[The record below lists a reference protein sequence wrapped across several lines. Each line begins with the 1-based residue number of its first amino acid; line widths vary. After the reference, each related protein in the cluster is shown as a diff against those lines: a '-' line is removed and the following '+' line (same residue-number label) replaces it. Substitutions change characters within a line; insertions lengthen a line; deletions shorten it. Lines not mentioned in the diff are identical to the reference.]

1 MRQNVDLPEEYYQVF
16 EASRLNRKPPVT
28 ASHQSIRSRQ
38 SRGRKLAATALLAL
52 ASVFVGLLFG
62 ELAVKLLAPQ
72 VFPVHPPGI
81 YVADPSVGYV
91 LTPGFR
97 GELRRSEFRDTIRI
111 GEFGFRGADPRPLSE
126 PSLRVLVLGDSQA
139 FGFGVADDET
149 MSVQLE
155 RLLQARYVG
164 TDVQVMNGG
173 VPGYGTADQL
183 AMLRSRG
190 PILEPDV
197 VVVQF
202 LSINDLIE
210 NLTPAHTWA
219 RIKDGMLSAR
229 EGAVSTRMS
238 FLRRAEMWIKRHSHL
253 ASLVSNSAG
262 YWAVRL
268 GLVGQQGA
276 MWGEDFSEEQAD
288 LGTDLLVEIA
298 ATADSLGAHTLFLY
312 TTGQASVI
320 QEQYDVL
327 PSRDVVVAASE
338 RAGVPWIDMTAG
350 MRGRS
355 DRASLFYPGDGHWT
369 AEGHR
374 VVAEI
379 VADEIAP

>member
-1 MRQNVDLPEEYYQVF
+1 MNIR
-16 EASRLNRKPPVT
+16 RL
-28 ASHQSIRSRQ
+28 AGS
-38 SRGRKLAATALLAL
+38 AALVL
-52 ASVFVGLLFG
+52 ASVFIGLLFG
-62 ELAVKLLAPQ
+62 ELAVKLIAPR

-81 YVADPSVGYV
+81 YVADPAVGYA

-97 GELRRSEFRDTIRI
+97 GELQRSEFRDTIRI
-111 GEFGFRGADPRPLSE
+111 GEFGFRGADPRPLAE
-126 PSLRVLVLGDSQA
+126 PSLRIIVLGDSQA
-139 FGFGVADDET
+139 FGFGVDEDET
-149 MSVQLE
+149 FSMQLE
-155 RLLQARYVG
+155 HLLRARYAG
-164 TDVQVMNGG
+164 TDVQVINGG

-190 PILEPDV
+190 PAVDPDL

-202 LSINDLIE
+202 LSVNDLVE
-210 NLTPAHTWA
+210 NLTPANTWA
-219 RIKDGMLSAR
+219 IIKDGMLSAR
-229 EGAVSTRMS
+229 EGTVSTRLS
-238 FLRRAEMWIKRHSHL
+238 FPRRAETWIKKHSHL

-320 QEQYDVL
+320 QERYDAL
-327 PSRDVVVAASE
+327 PSRAVVATAAE
-338 RAGVPWIDMTAG
+338 NAGVPWIDMTAHL
-350 MRGRS
+350 R
-355 DRASLFYPGDGHWT
+355 DRANRAALHYPGDGHWT

-374 VVAEI
+374 AVAEI
-379 VADEIAP
+379 IADEIERNGVRERLVP